1 MIPLVVVNELPLNFL
16 TIMRFRSLFNLNI
29 WPLLLVYFLL
39 PSGILQSQTHKYWIF
54 LKDKGP
60 DRSSFIARKYSL
72 NPEDLSVLGLTE
84 RAIERRLKMH
94 PDGAVIDVT
103 DIPLHTPHL
112 AALRQLGIRTLRR
125 SKWLNA
131 VSAELS
137 REQVNDVM
145 RLPFVHEVR
154 PVAAFLRKE
163 PVVQKSTPQVLTPE
177 ATAHVFDYGPSLTQL
192 ELIRIPELHDMG
204 ITGAGV
210 LIGMLDTGFRWK
222 DHEALMNI
230 KVTAEHDF
238 INNDSVTANEE
249 PQDNQGQDSH
259 GTSTL
264 SLVGA
269 FKEGQL
275 IGGAFGADFLLGK
288 TEYLPTETKI
298 EEDYWVAG
306 IEWMEGQGVDVVN
319 SSLGYFDFDPDGP
332 GGPDYLFADLDGQT
346 AVTTQAANIAA
357 SKGVVVVVSVGNN
370 NGSKYWPWIN
380 TPADAPGV
388 LAVGA
393 VSASGKIAGFSS
405 RGPTADGRTK
415 PDVVTMGVG
424 TRAANFLKDSST
436 YIGFSGTSASAPLA
450 TCAAA
455 LLLSARPE
463 LTPPQV
469 FDALR
474 NTAERAANP
483 DITFGW
489 GLVNAAGAL
498 QYPTLKV
505 DNLINNIEI
514 FLASASGIVQGSP
527 TLYFARGE
535 EPTFTALPMALS
547 RPYRNTTRGVYSA
560 NIQPEQEGNVLRFYI
575 EASDSALGTFTI
587 PSLAPMLT
595 FSFVE
600 GETILFPPY
609 KKAMLIPV
617 TFELY
622 QNYPNPFNQGTIIR
636 YDLTEPGEVTLKV
649 HDVLGQ
655 LVATLIDGQ
664 LQAAGEYQIRFS
676 NLSLASGVYFYALRT
691 GEFTDVKKMI
701 LIK

>member
-1 MIPLVVVNELPLNFL
+1 MNFL
-16 TIMRFRSLFNLNI
+16 TIMRFRNLFNLNI

-54 LKDKGP
+54 LKDKDP

-84 RAIERRLKMH
+84 RAIERRLKTH

-103 DIPLHTPHL
+103 DIPLHTPYL

-137 REQVNDVM
+137 REQINDVLH
-145 RLPFVHEVR
+145 LPFVQEVR

-163 PVVQKSTPQVLTPE
+163 PVVQKSTPQVLTRE

-238 INNDSVTANEE
+238 INNDSVTANEGT
-249 PQDNQGQDSH
+249 QDRSDQDSH
-259 GTSTL
+259 GTRTL
-264 SLVGA
+264 SLVGG

-275 IGGAFGADFLLGK
+275 VGGAFGADFLLGK
-288 TEYLPTETKI
+288 TEYVPTETKI

-332 GGPDYLFADLDGQT
+332 GGPDYAFADLDGQT

-357 SKGVVVVVSVGNN
+357 SKGVVVVVSAGNN
-370 NGSKYWPWIN
+370 NGDKYWPWIN

-393 VSASGKIAGFSS
+393 VSASGTIAGFSS

-415 PDVVTMGVG
+415 PEVVTMGVG
-424 TRAANFLKDSST
+424 TRAASFSEDSST
-436 YIGFSGTSASAPLA
+436 YNSFFTGTSASAPLA

-463 LTPPQV
+463 LTPTQV

-474 NTAERAANP
+474 NTADRAGNP
-483 DITFGW
+483 DNTFGW

-527 TLYFARGE
+527 TLYFARGD
-535 EPTFTALPMALS
+535 EPSFTALSMELS

-587 PSLAPMLT
+587 PSLAPVLT

-609 KKAMLIPV
+609 KKAVLIPV
-617 TFELY
+617 TFKLY
-622 QNYPNPFNQGTIIR
+622 QNYPNPFNQGTVIR
-636 YDLTEPGEVTLKV
+636 YDLPEPRVVSLEVYSV
-649 HDVLGQ
+649 VGQ
-655 LVATLIDGQ
+655 LVGRLVDG
-664 LQAAGEYQIRFS
+664 LEQAAGEYQIRFS
-676 NLSLASGVYFYALRT
+676 NLSLASGVYFYALRA

>member
-1 MIPLVVVNELPLNFL
+1 
-16 TIMRFRSLFNLNI
+16 MRFRSLFNLNI

-39 PSGILQSQTHKYWIF
+39 PSAILQSQTHKYWIF

-72 NPEDLSVLGLTE
+72 NPEDLSLLGLTE
-84 RAIERRLKMH
+84 RAIERRSKMQ
-94 PDGAVIDVT
+94 PVDGVIDAA
-103 DIPLHTPHL
+103 DIPLHEPYL

-137 REQVNDVM
+137 REQINDVLH
-145 RLPFVHEVR
+145 LPFVQEVS
-154 PVAAFLRKE
+154 PVAVFLRRE
-163 PVVQKSTPQVLTPE
+163 PALEKSGPQSLTHE
-177 ATAHVFDYGPSLTQL
+177 ATTHVFDYGPSLTQL

-210 LIGMLDTGFRWK
+210 LIGMLDTGFRWR

-230 KVTAEHDF
+230 EVIAEYDF
-238 INNDSVTANEE
+238 INSDSVTANEAT
-249 PQDNQGQDSH
+249 QDSSDQDSH
-259 GTSTL
+259 GTRTL
-264 SLVGA
+264 SLVGG

-275 IGGAFGADFLLGK
+275 VGGAFGADFLLGK
-288 TEYLPTETKI
+288 TEYVPTETKM

-306 IEWMEGQGVDVVN
+306 IEWMEGQGVDVVS
-319 SSLGYFDFDPDGP
+319 SSLGYSIFDDRTGYRWENGDFDGR
-332 GGPDYLFADLDGQT
+332 
-346 AVTTQAANIAA
+346 TTKVAQAAAVA
-357 SKGVVVVVSVGNN
+357 TRKGVLVVTAMGNEG
-370 NGSKYWPWIN
+370 NGNGVIGTMLS
-380 TPADAPGV
+380 PADADSILSIGAISTSGS
-388 LAVGA
+388 LA
-393 VSASGKIAGFSS
+393 SFSS
-405 RGPTADGRTK
+405 TGPTNDGRIK
-415 PDVVTMGVG
+415 PDVVALGVSVYSA
-424 TRAANFLKDSST
+424 TAST
-436 YIGFSGTSASAPLA
+436 AGYTSVNGTSFSTPLV
-450 TCAAA
+450 TGAAA
-455 LLLSARPE
+455 LVLSARPE
-463 LTPPQV
+463 LTPIQIG
-469 FDALR
+469 DALR
-474 NTAERAANP
+474 STADRAGAP
-483 DITFGW
+483 DNFHGW
-489 GLVNAAGAL
+489 GLINTVDAL

-535 EPTFTALPMALS
+535 EPTFTGLPMALS

-560 NIQPEQEGNVLRFYI
+560 NIQPEQGGNVLRFYI
-575 EASDSALGTFTI
+575 EASDSVLGTFTI
-587 PSLAPMLT
+587 PSLAPVLT

-617 TFELY
+617 TFKLY